1 LEKLSARGLLRGTRA
16 ILAALAAG
24 AVLTAILSLPWRPAR
39 PAERPRITALARGGG
54 PLAAGAAEV
63 PFDPPLW
70 APIAGYPRLVFDST
84 GIRDPVGVRAVVLST
99 EGCTVALVSAE
110 LLLVPAAL
118 TDAVRE
124 RIADLRLDGLVVA
137 ATHSH
142 ASVGGYWD
150 HLVGERIATGPF
162 DRTLFDGIAER
173 IAFAIRAAA
182 EARAPARIGFGFA
195 EHDELARNR
204 AGSAEVDGRLNVV
217 RIASTDGDPIAEL
230 VFFAAHPTLLGKDNH
245 ELSGDWPG
253 RLMAARDRNG
263 VRLLFQGAV
272 GDQSTRLPSRG
283 RYGVEE
289 YGGTV
294 SHTVNTIAVGAPV
307 RTVPLAWAEARIV
320 LPEVSL
326 GAVPALLRPAARNV
340 LGGVMPAHARV
351 GALAVG
357 PLTLLVVP
365 AEPVAAVGDLWR
377 GQAGEGAEIL
387 SVAGDY
393 LGYVELSERM
403 AGRRGETRR
412 TYYGPELAGRLG
424 VGLAAVTDAVRNS
437 ALPEPVEGPAP
448 SAVPAVVGV
457 R

>member
-1 LEKLSARGLLRGTRA
+1 LENLSARGLLRGTRA
-16 ILAALAAG
+16 ILAALAAC

-63 PFDPPLW
+63 PFDPPRW
-70 APIAGYPRLVFDST
+70 APIAGYARLVFDST
-84 GIRDPVGVRAVVLST
+84 GVRDPVGVRAVVLST

-110 LLLVPAAL
+110 LLLVPGAL
-118 TDAVRE
+118 ADAVRE
-124 RIADLRLDGLVVA
+124 RVADLRLDGLVLA
-137 ATHSH
+137 ATHTH

-162 DRTLFDGIAER
+162 DRSLFDAIAER

-182 EARAPARIGFGFA
+182 EAQAPARIGFGFA

-204 AGSAEVDGRLNVV
+204 AGSGEVDGRLNVV
-217 RIASTDGDPIAEL
+217 RVTSAEGDPIAEL
-230 VFFAAHPTLLGKDNH
+230 VLFAAHPTLLGKDNH

-253 RLMAARDRNG
+253 RLMTARDRNG

-294 SHTVNTIAVGAPV
+294 SHTVSTVPVGAPAGA
-307 RTVPLAWAEARIV
+307 VPLAWAEARIV
-320 LPEVSL
+320 LPEVSV
-326 GAVPALLRPAARNV
+326 GAIPAFLRPAARNV
-340 LGGVMPAHARV
+340 LGGALPAHARV

-365 AEPVAAVGDLWR
+365 AEPVAAVGDVWR
-377 GQAGEGAEIL
+377 EKAGEGAEIL

-393 LGYVELSERM
+393 LGYVELAERM
-403 AGRRGETRR
+403 ASGRGETKRS
-412 TYYGPELAGRLG
+412 YYGPELAGRLG
-424 VGLAAVTDAVRNS
+424 AGLAAVTDAVRERPAS
-437 ALPEPVEGPAP
+437 APA
-448 SAVPAVVGV
+448 AVPAVVGA